1 MVDEMVDTLV
11 FAACTALYLAAT
23 MFLGYLGYRHTKEA
37 TDYMVAGRRI
47 RPLVLGLSYGATF
60 ISTSAIVGFGGIA
73 ALYGSGLI
81 WLTVLNIGMGVL
93 IAFIIYGKRIRR
105 IGHRL
110 GAVTFPDLLGKM
122 YRSNFMQYASGI
134 MILAAM
140 PLYCAAIII
149 GGAWF
154 IHTTFDLDYTVALLG
169 FSLIT
174 AAYVV
179 MGGLIAVMYTDA
191 MQGALMLV
199 GMTLLLVL
207 TLAAVGGVENGFT
220 SLAGLSPQIPGF
232 LKDGG
237 LHSWT
242 AMPAFGTDIW
252 LTLVTTI
259 VMGVG
264 IGVLA
269 QPQLSVRFLSA
280 KDERSINRA
289 VSVGGPFLLMM
300 TGVAF
305 TVGPLTNVWFWERTG
320 QVAYYAADKNADN
333 IIPLYINSA
342 MPDLF
347 VIIFLLVLLAAGMS
361 TLSSIFH
368 TMGTTAGYDL
378 YKHIVKRERPS
389 KKVTQMGMV
398 SMIVFSV
405 ALALVMP
412 PSIIAR
418 ATAMFMGLCAC
429 AFLPV
434 LTYGLYSKDPL
445 ALPAKL
451 SLTVGAV
458 TWFLWTV
465 FVHTA
470 EASKLGICNALFG
483 QTTLL
488 GSPFNVIDPLIIGLP
503 LSLVTLVAG
512 VLVARSR
519 ADAPEVSLRAD

>member
-1 MVDEMVDTLV
+1 MVDTIV
-11 FAACTALYLAAT
+11 FAACTAVYLLAT
-23 MFLGYLGYRHTKEA
+23 MLLGYLGYRHTKA
-37 TDYMVAGRRI
+37 ADDYMVAGRRVSSVI
-47 RPLVLGLSYGATF
+47 LGLSYGATF
-60 ISTSAIVGFGGIA
+60 ISTSAIVGFGGMA
-73 ALYGSGLI
+73 ALYGTGLI

-93 IAFIIYGKRIRR
+93 IAFIVFGKRTRE

-110 GAVTFPDLLGKM
+110 GAVTFPDLLG
-122 YRSNFMQYASGI
+122 RRFNSPFMQYATGV
-134 MILAAM
+134 MILIAM

-154 IHTTFDLDYTVALLG
+154 IHTTFNLDYVVSLLG
-169 FSLIT
+169 FALIT

-191 MQGALMLV
+191 MQGVLMLV

-207 TLAAVGGVENGFT
+207 TFVSLGGVEQGFT
-220 SLAGLSPQIPGF
+220 SLSNLSPQIPAF
-232 LKDGG
+232 LQNGG

-242 AMPAFGTDIW
+242 AMPDTGSSIW
-252 LTLVTTI
+252 FTLVTTI

-269 QPQLSVRFLSA
+269 QPQLSVRFLCA
-280 KDERSINRA
+280 RDERSINRA

-305 TVGPLTNVWFWERTG
+305 TVGPLTNVWFWNNTG
-320 QVAYYAADKNADN
+320 QTAFAAAGNNVDN

-342 MPDLF
+342 MPELF
-347 VIIFLLVLLAAGMS
+347 VVIFMLVLLAAAMS

-378 YKHIVKRERPS
+378 YRHIAKRDVPS
-389 KKVTQMGMV
+389 KRVAQLGTV
-398 SMIVFSV
+398 LMIVVSV

-412 PSIIAR
+412 SNIIAR

-434 LTYGLYSKDPL
+434 LTYALYSRAPL

-451 SLTVGAV
+451 SLVVGALS
-458 TWFLWTV
+458 WFLWTV

-470 EASKLGICNALFG
+470 EAAQLGICKALFG
-483 QTTLL
+483 QVTLL
-488 GSPFNVIDPLIIGLP
+488 GAPFNVIDPLIVGLP
-503 LSLVTLVAG
+503 LATVTLVVGIA
-512 VLVARSR
+512 AANAWPRDS
-519 ADAPEVSLRAD
+519 SLAQT

>member
-1 MVDEMVDTLV
+1 MVDTTV
-11 FAACTALYLAAT
+11 FAICTAVYLLAT
-23 MFLGYLGYRHTKEA
+23 MFLGYLGYRHTKA
-37 TDYMVAGRRI
+37 ADDYMIAGRKVSPI
-47 RPLVLGLSYGATF
+47 ILGLSYGATF

-81 WLTVLNIGMGVL
+81 WLTVLNIGLGVL
-93 IAFIIYGKRIRR
+93 IAFILYGKRTRD

-110 GAVTFPDLLGKM
+110 GAVTFPDLLGK
-122 YRSNFMQYASGI
+122 RFNSNFMQYATGV
-134 MILAAM
+134 MILLSM

-154 IHTTFDLDYTVALLG
+154 IHTTFNIDYYVSVLG
-169 FSLIT
+169 FALVT

-179 MGGLIAVMYTDA
+179 TGGLIAVMYTDA
-191 MQGALMLV
+191 MQGVLMLV

-207 TLAAVGGVENGFT
+207 TFMSIGGVEQGFT
-220 SLAGLSPQIPGF
+220 SLTNMSPQIPTF
-232 LKDGG
+232 LQNGG

-242 AMPAFGTDIW
+242 AMPDLGSSIW
-252 LTLVTTI
+252 YTLVTTI

-280 KDERSINRA
+280 KDDASINRA

-305 TVGPLTNVWFWERTG
+305 TVGPLTNVWFWNNTG
-320 QVAYYAADKNADN
+320 KIAYEAAGKNVDN

-342 MPDLF
+342 MPELF
-347 VIIFLLVLLAAGMS
+347 VVIFMLVLLAAAMS

-378 YKHIVKRERPS
+378 YRHIAKRDQPS
-389 KKVTQMGMV
+389 KRIAQIGTVI
-398 SMIVFSV
+398 MIVVSV
-405 ALALVMP
+405 VLALVMP
-412 PSIIAR
+412 ANIIAR

-434 LTYGLYSKDPL
+434 LTYGLYSKKPL
-445 ALPAKL
+445 AMPAKL
-451 SLTVGAV
+451 SLVVGA
-458 TWFLWTV
+458 TSWFLWTV

-470 EASKLGICNALFG
+470 EASQLGICKALFD
-483 QTTLL
+483 QVTLL
-488 GSPFNVIDPLIIGLP
+488 GAPFNVIDPLIVGLP
-503 LSLVTLVAG
+503 LAAVTLVIG
-512 VLVARSR
+512 VLVAQARHSAENR
-519 ADAPEVSLRAD
+519 LEA

>member
-1 MVDEMVDTLV
+1 MVDTAI
-11 FAACTALYLAAT
+11 FAVCTAIYLLAT
-23 MFLGYLGYRHTKEA
+23 MILGYLGYRHTKVA
-37 TDYMVAGRRI
+37 DDYMVAGRKI
-47 RPLVLGLSYGATF
+47 SPIILGLSYGATF

-73 ALYGSGLI
+73 ALYGTGLI

-93 IAFIIYGKRIRR
+93 VAFIIFGKRTRD

-110 GAVTFPDLLGKM
+110 GAITFPDLLGK
-122 YRSNFMQYASGI
+122 RFNSHFMQYATGV
-134 MILAAM
+134 MILVSM

-154 IHTTFDLDYTVALLG
+154 IHTTFNLDYFASLLG

-174 AAYVV
+174 ATYVV

-191 MQGALMLV
+191 MQGVLMLV

-207 TLAAVGGVENGFT
+207 TLISVGGAEQGFIGL
-220 SLAGLSPQIPGF
+220 SNLSPQIPAF
-232 LKDGG
+232 LQDGG

-242 AMPAFGTDIW
+242 AMPELGSSIW
-252 LTLVTTI
+252 FTLITTI

-269 QPQLSVRFLSA
+269 QPQLSVRFLCA

-305 TVGPLTNVWFWERTG
+305 TVGPLTNVWFWNNTG
-320 QVAYYAADKNADN
+320 KVAYMAADKNVDN

-342 MPDLF
+342 MPELF
-347 VIIFLLVLLAAGMS
+347 VVMFMLVLLAAAMS

-368 TMGTTAGYDL
+368 TMGTTAGYDI
-378 YKHIVKRERPS
+378 YRHIAKRETPS
-389 KKVTQMGMV
+389 KKVAQMGTV
-398 SMIVFSV
+398 IMIAVSV

-412 PSIIAR
+412 SNIIAR

-434 LTYGLYSKDPL
+434 LTYGLYSKAPL

-451 SLTVGAV
+451 SLVVGAV
-458 TWFLWTV
+458 SWFLWTV

-470 EASKLGICNALFG
+470 EASQLGICGALFKRV
-483 QTTLL
+483 TLL
-488 GSPFNVIDPLIIGLP
+488 GAPFNVIDPLIIGLP
-503 LSLVTLVAG
+503 LATVALVIGMVWTRTRSGMAG
-512 VLVARSR
+512 RTAG
-519 ADAPEVSLRAD
+519 AG